1 MWTLLWGALC
11 TAETID
17 RVAAVVNNEVIT
29 LSDVYNI
36 GADYIASAQ
45 PDVRQAELE
54 VLDSLILRKL
64 VEQEIVRLGQDVT
77 EEELRAALMDVAKS
91 NGLMLDQL
99 RSEVERS
106 GLLWDEYEQEIRES
120 LRQMKFNQMILQ
132 PRISVDEAALQDAY
146 RRLKQ
151 EQPRVVDLSAIVLKK
166 LQPLRPATEVAAA
179 MNIPLAEAQALIDKT
194 EAEQVQ
200 EQQEKIARIQQAI
213 ADGIEFSIIA
223 RQYDESGLGGAGG
236 KMGSFVEG
244 QLRSDLNDVAFSLEK
259 GETSALIQTE
269 TGQMFLHV
277 SDSYAQAPPPFE
289 QVRPQLLDSYYAE
302 RFELEMNSWF
312 ETTKRRAAIDIKLS
326 EPM

>member
-1 MWTLLWGALC
+1 MWALLWSALC

-36 GADYIASAQ
+36 GSDYIASAQ
-45 PDVRQAELE
+45 PNIRQAELE

-77 EEELRAALMDVAKS
+77 DEELRAALTDVAKS

-99 RSEVERS
+99 RTEVERS
-106 GLLWDEYEQEIRES
+106 GLLWDEYEEEIRES

-146 RRLKQ
+146 RRLGK
-151 EQPRVVDLSAIVLKK
+151 EQPKVVDLSAIVLKN
-166 LQPLRPATEVAAA
+166 LQPLRSAAEVASA
-179 MNIPLAEAQALIDKT
+179 MGVSIEEAQALIDKT
-194 EAEQVQ
+194 EAEQAR
-200 EQQEKIARIQQAI
+200 EQQEKIARIEQSI
-213 ADGIEFSIIA
+213 ADGIAFSSIA

-236 KMGSFVEG
+236 KMGSFAEG
-244 QLRSDLNDVAFSLEK
+244 QLRADLNDVAFSLEK
-259 GETSALIQTE
+259 GETSSLIQTE

-277 SDSYAQAPPPFE
+277 SDIYTQDPPPFE

-312 ETTKRRAAIDIKLS
+312 ETTKRRAAIDIKLAES
-326 EPM
+326 M